1 MLEATAGRLASWT
14 KGELIGGFLTA
25 KVSGVSVDSR
35 SIKPGELFVPLK
47 GENRD
52 GHDYILSAVEAGA
65 SGFLTERSTR
75 EVARA
80 MSIGAFAIRVDD
92 SLDALQRMAREYGK
106 TLNATVVGITGS
118 TGKTTAREMT
128 ASVLRKRF
136 DVVSSAKN
144 YNNEIGLP
152 LTILGCE
159 PGTEIIVAE
168 MAMRGAGQIA
178 RLAEIARPRVGL
190 VTGVGRAHLELLG
203 TEEAIAEAKA
213 ELLRSLPSDGIAV
226 LNADNPWTPFLAE
239 STSADVITFGVRAGD
254 LKAERIRTDALGR
267 PSFELVG
274 RDISQEVRLSSPGRH
289 NVYNALAAA
298 AIALAFGLDPVEI
311 AAGLAEAKVPEMR
324 MEIMTTTD
332 GVILLNDAYNANPD
346 SMSAGLAALFDLEVT
361 GRRIAVLGDMLELG
375 SAAEECHLAV
385 GKEAADKGVQ
395 LLVTVGEL
403 GKLIAEGAKR
413 AGLDG
418 AGIASFD
425 SASDAGKYLAEK
437 VRGGDAV
444 LIKGSRGVGL
454 ERAAEAL
461 LRERR

>member
-1 MLEATAGRLASWT
+1 M
-14 KGELIGGFLTA
+14 TA